1 MASQDKTVPKG
12 RRAPRGA
19 AKPPGGAAKPP
30 RATTEPP
37 RATTE
42 PPRATTEPPHAATAP
57 PHAATEPPHA
67 RRVSRQKEAGEVTR
81 RETRRRL
88 LAAARA
94 EFADRGY
101 AAATVVRI
109 SERAGVSV
117 QTLYNDWGNKRNLL
131 QAVMETAVTG
141 DEDTMVEAGQPPAV
155 LTAGLDPGD
164 AKDPRRFL
172 AHLCHQYR
180 LLAERAT
187 VGWQTYRDAAGTDPD
202 IAADWQRIS
211 EMRRQAF
218 HVMMTRVPAGA
229 LRAGLTPAAAADT
242 AWAIAS
248 PEMHHQL
255 VREAGYSYDQLEDWV
270 RGTLGAALLP
280 DR

>member
-1 MASQDKTVPKG
+1 MASQDKIVPKG
-12 RRAPRGA
+12 RRAPGGA
-19 AKPPGGAAKPP
+19 AKPPGGTAKPP
-30 RATTEPP
+30 PATPEPLRAITEPP
-37 RATTE
+37 RATPE
-42 PPRATTEPPHAATAP
+42 PPR
-57 PHAATEPPHA
+57 A

-88 LAAARA
+88 LSAARA

-101 AAATVVRI
+101 AAATVIRI

-141 DEDTMVEAGQPPAV
+141 DDDTMVEAGQPPAI

-180 LLAERAT
+180 LLAERSA

-211 EMRRQAF
+211 DMRRQAF

-229 LRAGLTPAAAADT
+229 LRPGLTPAAAADT

-270 RGTLGAALLP
+270 RGTLGAALFP